1 MKKPYIVVVA
11 LVAILAAGLAAGLP
25 QHSSAQSN
33 VSITAH
39 GVENQFPDGLRFHI
53 SASSESRIDEIR
65 VYVRKLGQTS
75 LSSYRSVEFEPG
87 QSISG
92 EVLFKSKTANEYIPT
107 GTQLSYYFKIN
118 TADGASTETAPQSVV
133 YLNTGL
139 DWQTASAGLIN
150 VYYYCHN
157 DQSETRANAVLN
169 MAADTYEFMAPIL
182 GVDLTEPM
190 SIVVY
195 SDYSHMQ
202 DALQPASRVADQQLR
217 TLGKAFTNERTL
229 LVDGSLSNILS
240 TAAHEF
246 THLLVADAAGSAY
259 TGVDSWLNEGLAVY
273 SERDPDSE
281 FDVYITRA
289 IQRNEVPPLSGL
301 ATFAGTPAETLRN
314 YGQGYSVVSF
324 MLDTYGPDQMADL
337 FTRLRTLRATGKALE
352 AAYALTIHEL
362 DNQWRQSV
370 GLSAVSL
377 ATPALPPLQ
386 VPATSRPNG
395 GSPTAI
401 PPAPN
406 ESPTDT
412 PPPANES
419 PTDTPPAV
427 AQAAPTYTSPPPTR
441 TTTDLPTPAGGC
453 NAPAPA
459 EGARLRIELSA
470 LALLTLPVGLG
481 SLLAIRR
488 RRE

>member
-1 MKKPYIVVVA
+1 MKFLPVVPVF
-11 LVAILAAGLAAGLP
+11 LFLAACAVIWAVPPGYA
-25 QHSSAQSN
+25 SAQSN
-33 VSITAH
+33 VSINEH

-53 SASSESRIDEIR
+53 SASSESRIEEIR
-65 VYVRKLGQTS
+65 VYVRKLGQS
-75 LSSYRSVEFEPG
+75 SRSSYRSVEFEPG

-92 EVLFKSKTANEYIPT
+92 EVLFRSKTANEYIPT
-107 GTQLSYYFKIN
+107 GTHLSYYFQIL

-150 VYYYCHN
+150 VYYYHHN

-169 MAADTYEFMAPIL
+169 VAAGTYEFMAPIL
-182 GVDLTEPM
+182 GVELTEPM

-195 SDYSHMQ
+195 SDYSHML
-202 DALQPASRVADQQLR
+202 DALPPASRVAAQQLR

-281 FDVYITRA
+281 FNRYIARA
-289 IQRNEVPPLSGL
+289 IQRNDVPPLTGL
-301 ATFAGTPAETLRN
+301 ATFAGTPDETLRN

-324 MLDTYGPDQMADL
+324 MLDTYGPNAMADL
-337 FTRLRTLRATGKALE
+337 FAVLRTLRSTEKAV
-352 AAYALTIHEL
+352 AAVYELTIHEL

-370 GLSAVSL
+370 GLPVASL
-377 ATPALPPLQ
+377 VTPALPPLQ
-386 VPATSRPNG
+386 VPATSRPN
-395 GSPTAI
+395 
-401 PPAPN
+401 
-406 ESPTDT
+406 
-412 PPPANES
+412 
-419 PTDTPPAV
+419 
-427 AQAAPTYTSPPPTR
+427 SPPPTL
-441 TTTDLPTPAGGC
+441 TTTDLPTPAAGC
-453 NAPAPA
+453 YAPV
-459 EGARLRIELSA
+459 EGSHAGIELSA
-470 LALLTLPVGLG
+470 MALLTLPVGLG

>member
-53 SASSESRIDEIR
+53 SASSESRIEEIR

-92 EVLFKSKTANEYIPT
+92 EVLFRSKTANEYIPT
-107 GTQLSYYFKIN
+107 GTQLSYYFQIN

-150 VYYYCHN
+150 VYYYHHN

-259 TGVDSWLNEGLAVY
+259 TGVDAWLNEGLAVY

-337 FTRLRTLRATGKALE
+337 FTRLRTLRSTGKALE

-412 PPPANES
+412 PPPA
-419 PTDTPPAV
+419 
-427 AQAAPTYTSPPPTR
+427 AQVAPTYTSPPPTR
-441 TTTDLPTPAGGC
+441 TTTDLPTRAGGC

-488 RRE
+488 RRK

>member
-1 MKKPYIVVVA
+1 MKLLRVVPV
-11 LVAILAAGLAAGLP
+11 LLFLAAYAVIWAVPPGFA
-25 QHSSAQSN
+25 SAQSN
-33 VSITAH
+33 VSIIEH
-39 GVENQFPDGLRFHI
+39 GFENKFPDGLRFYI
-53 SASSESRIDEIR
+53 SASSESTIEEIR
-65 VYVRKLGQTS
+65 VYVRKLGQS
-75 LSSYRSVEFEPG
+75 SRSSYRSVEFEPG

-92 EVLFKSKTANEYIPT
+92 EVLFRSKTANEYIPT
-107 GTQLSYYFKIN
+107 GTRLSYYFEIH

-150 VYYYCHN
+150 VYYYHHN

-169 MAADTYEFMAPIL
+169 VAADTYEFMAPIL

-195 SDYSHMQ
+195 SDYSHMR

-281 FDVYITRA
+281 FNRYITRA
-289 IQRNEVPPLSGL
+289 IQRDDVPNLSGL

-324 MLDTYGPDQMADL
+324 MLDTYGPDKMADL
-337 FTRLRTLRATGKALE
+337 FTRLRTSRTTEKALE

-370 GLSAVSL
+370 GLPVASL
-377 ATPALPPLQ
+377 ATPALPPLH

-395 GSPTAI
+395 GAPTAI
-401 PPAPN
+401 PPP
-406 ESPTDT
+406 
-412 PPPANES
+412 
-419 PTDTPPAV
+419 V
-427 AQAAPTYTSPPPTR
+427 AQVAPTYTSPPPTR
-441 TTTDLPTPAGGC
+441 TTTELPTPAAGC
-453 NAPAPA
+453 YAPAPV
-459 EGARLRIELSA
+459 EGSHTGIELSA

>member
-1 MKKPYIVVVA
+1 MKFLPVVPVF
-11 LVAILAAGLAAGLP
+11 LFLAACAVIWAVPPGFA
-25 QHSSAQSN
+25 SAQSN
-33 VSITAH
+33 VSINDH

-53 SASSESRIDEIR
+53 SASSESRIEEIR
-65 VYVRKLGQTS
+65 VYVRKLGQS
-75 LSSYRSVEFEPG
+75 NRSSYRSVEFEPG

-92 EVLFKSKTANEYIPT
+92 EVLFRSKTANEYIPT
-107 GTQLSYYFKIN
+107 GTHLSYYFQIL
-118 TADGASTETAPQSVV
+118 TADGASTETEPQSVV

-150 VYYYCHN
+150 VYYYHHN

-169 MAADTYEFMAPIL
+169 VAAGTYEFMAPIL
-182 GVDLTEPM
+182 GVELTEPM

-195 SDYSHMQ
+195 SDYSHML
-202 DALQPASRVADQQLR
+202 DALQPASRVAAQRLR

-281 FDVYITRA
+281 FNRYIARA
-289 IQRNEVPPLSGL
+289 IQRNDVPPLTGL
-301 ATFAGTPAETLRN
+301 ATFAGTPDETLRN

-324 MLDTYGPDQMADL
+324 MLDTYGPNAMADL
-337 FTRLRTLRATGKALE
+337 FAVLRTLRSTEKAV
-352 AAYALTIHEL
+352 AAVYELTIHEL

-370 GLSAVSL
+370 GLPVASL

-401 PPAPN
+401 PPAAN
-406 ESPTDT
+406 ESATAT
-412 PPPANES
+412 PPP
-419 PTDTPPAV
+419 V
-427 AQAAPTYTSPPPTR
+427 AQVAPTYTSPPPTL
-441 TTTDLPTPAGGC
+441 TTTDLPTPAAGC
-453 NAPAPA
+453 YAPV
-459 EGARLRIELSA
+459 EGSHAGIELSA